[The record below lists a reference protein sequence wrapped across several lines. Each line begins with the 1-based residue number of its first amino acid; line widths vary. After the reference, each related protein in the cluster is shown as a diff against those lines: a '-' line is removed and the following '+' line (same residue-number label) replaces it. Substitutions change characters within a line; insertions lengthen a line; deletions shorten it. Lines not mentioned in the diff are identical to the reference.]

1 MRYERKLEICDNSY
15 LAMTLSSITGYA
27 QNPIVQT
34 CYTADP
40 APMVY
45 GDRFYIYIDR
55 DEGPDYYNMN
65 EWRVY
70 SSADMVNWTDH
81 GAQLPLTAFRGRKPE
96 PHGLLSV

>member
-1 MRYERKLEICDNSY
+1 MKENWKYVIIAI

>member
-1 MRYERKLEICDNSY
+1 MKENWKYVIIAI

-45 GDRFYIYIDR
+45 GDRFYIYIST
-55 DEGPDYYNMN
+55 GM
-65 EWRVY
+65 
-70 SSADMVNWTDH
+70 
-81 GAQLPLTAFRGRKPE
+81 K
-96 PHGLLSV
+96 GLIITI